1 MESTRDTRNRIR
13 AARRAASQEERAIW
27 SHRICACVAAL
38 GSFQAANTVAGFLA
52 FDGEADPAELMVQAI
67 DQGKQVYVPTII
79 DKGEPLMFVP
89 WSENCELEENRY
101 GIFEPVV
108 PQSEWIEAG
117 QLDFVITPLVAF
129 DESCNRIGVGGG
141 FYDRSFSFLNDS
153 KNNSE
158 ESNVQLVGF
167 AFELQKV
174 KSIKTNDWD
183 IPLSAV
189 ATEVCLRQRVPE

>member
-1 MESTRDTRNRIR
+1 
-13 AARRAASQEERAIW
+13 
-27 SHRICACVAAL
+27 
-38 GSFQAANTVAGFLA
+38 
-52 FDGEADPAELMVQAI
+52 MVQAI